1 MYQRAHRSNNQI
13 FVKLASRRMKTMEKM
28 TDVVLELAFKQLG
41 KRESLKANLIDCSRR
56 IVENALLAKS
66 KSTHIQT
73 SIMPMMSLS
82 NANRPLMPLPNTN
95 SPTNP
100 LMTTASNFWSMTTT
114 ASAATTTTSAQS
126 SINTDIS
133 QGPTGTRNWQYDED
147 DDNDN
152 NDENAE
158 ELERLSE
165 EFVEDGQRA
174 NQ

>member
-1 MYQRAHRSNNQI
+1 
-13 FVKLASRRMKTMEKM
+13 
-28 TDVVLELAFKQLG
+28 
-41 KRESLKANLIDCSRR
+41 
-56 IVENALLAKS
+56 
-66 KSTHIQT
+66 
-73 SIMPMMSLS
+73 
-82 NANRPLMPLPNTN
+82 
-95 SPTNP
+95 
-100 LMTTASNFWSMTTT
+100 MTTT

-165 EFVEDGQRA
+165 ELVEDGQRA
-174 NQ
+174 NQWHYQNYLA